1 MIEQIIPYFT
11 LLTALGSGLV
21 SGLFFAF
28 SSFIMKALDR
38 LPVDHGIAT
47 MKSINKT
54 VLNYSF
60 FVVFMGTTLTTVL
73 LMIYSLFNWDQR
85 NAIFVLVGGVC
96 YLLGSFLVTAVYN
109 VPLNKALEKVD
120 IENEKRVTFW
130 KRYMVKWTAW
140 NHVRTATS
148 FLASGS
154 FILAL

>member
-11 LLTALGSGLV
+11 FLTALGSGLV

-28 SSFIMKALDR
+28 SSFIMKALGR
-38 LPVDHGIAT
+38 LSVDHGIAT
-47 MKSINKT
+47 MQSINKT

-73 LMIYSLFNWDQR
+73 LMIYSLFHWNQP
-85 NAIFVLVGGVC
+85 NAIYLLVGSAF

-109 VPLNKALEKVD
+109 VPLNNALEKLD
-120 IENEKRVTFW
+120 TENEKSVTVW
-130 KRYMVKWTAW
+130 KKYMVKWTAW
-140 NHVRTATS
+140 NHVRTVTS
-148 FLASGS
+148 FLACGS